1 MNSEILQFCYGKEG
15 QFIKMKKILES
26 IGETPLI
33 SNTTREYKSRILL
46 IAEKG
51 SGKTFLIEKLLN
63 HTFSEYKPEP
73 DVFLTIYE
81 TSPKSE
87 IINSTV
93 FEYLVIFL
101 YINPTKRGEK
111 V

>member
-1 MNSEILQFCYGKEG
+1 L
-15 QFIKMKKILES
+15 LD
-26 IGETPLI
+26 
-33 SNTTREYKSRILL
+33 RILL
-46 IAEKG
+46 SPLFAERA
-51 SGKTFLIEKLLN
+51 FLIEKLLN